1 MANSDCT
8 ALAALHAAAFSDTR
22 AWSADEFSSL
32 LSSPHCFC
40 VSDDGGFA
48 LGRCIADESE
58 LLTLAVHPDRR
69 RNGLGRTLLQAFESK
84 SQMRG
89 ATRAFLEV
97 AEDNTA
103 ALALYQASGYQI
115 TANRPDYYR
124 RDNGSQIA
132 ASLMEKT
139 LN

>member
-1 MANSDCT
+1 MADPDFKS
-8 ALAALHAAAFSDTR
+8 LAALHSAAFLDTR

-48 LGRCIADESE
+48 LGRCIVDESE
-58 LLTLAVHPDRR
+58 LLTLAVHPSHRR
-69 RNGLGRTLLQAFESK
+69 KGLGRTLLKAFESE
-84 SQMRG
+84 SQNRR

-97 AEDNTA
+97 AEDNAA
-103 ALALYQASGYQI
+103 ALALYQAAGYQI